1 MLAECTVPIG
11 SALSCGLIGIRREWR
26 AYGKLGT
33 DVLTAL
39 ASLRSELSPER
50 DRLTCQRLF
59 DWAKTVCNLYT
70 IDLSSTFTCKTEAVG
85 KRIHRSHRGVGT
97 GVDGCGGL
105 SWEQAPVV
113 DLLRNV
119 PLRRVQRPYP
129 LVPPHR
135 HPVDHIRGLR
145 TVARS

>member
-1 MLAECTVPIG
+1 MQHLTLRRVLSRDGETAESATLAGCTAPVGP
-11 SALSCGLIGIRREWR
+11 ALSCRLIGIRREWP

-39 ASLRSELSPER
+39 ASLRSELSPAR

-70 IDLSSTFTCKTEAVG
+70 IDLSSTFTCKAEAVG
-85 KRIHRSHRGVGT
+85 KRIHRGHRGVGT

-105 SWEQAPVV
+105 SWEQAPLVY
-113 DLLRNV
+113 LLRNM
-119 PLRRVQRPYP
+119 PLRRV
-129 LVPPHR
+129 
-135 HPVDHIRGLR
+135 
-145 TVARS
+145 